1 MAFLEVKNVSIKGLS
16 ACVPKNIVDNAE
28 DYPKKWAGYESFVSA
43 TGIAKHR
50 NSPENIC
57 SSDLCLNAAEQLIAE
72 LGWDKKEIDALVFV
86 SQTPDFYNV
95 PATSC
100 LLQDR
105 LGLSSN
111 CYTLD
116 VTLGCSGWVYAMSVI
131 SSLMQCGS
139 IKRGLLLAG
148 DTPTK
153 FCSKD
158 DKSTY
163 PLFGDAGTVTA
174 LEYDEG
180 ADPIRFALNTDGS
193 GYRAII
199 VNAGGFR
206 NPVSNDSFIM
216 KNHGEGKTRC
226 DLNVEMDGE
235 DVFMFG
241 ISKAPKVIKSL
252 AEQYAIDL
260 SAIDIFTF
268 HQANLFMNEKIR
280 NKLKI
285 DAAKVP
291 YSIQEYGNTSC
302 ASIPLTLV
310 TRCAEQLKSGKVR
323 HIACGFGVGLSWGAL
338 NFVTDSIVVPKI
350 TEI

>member
-1 MAFLEVKNVSIKGLS
+1 MAFLEVNNISIKGIS
-16 ACVPKNIVDNAE
+16 ACVPKNIVDNAI
-28 DYPKKWAGYESFVSA
+28 DYPKKWPGYESFVSA

-50 NSPENIC
+50 NSPEDIC

-72 LGWDKKEIDALVFV
+72 LAWDKKEIDALVFV

-100 LLQDR
+100 LLQER

-116 VTLGCSGWVYAMSVI
+116 ISLGCSGWVYAMSVI
-131 SSLMQCGS
+131 CSLMQNGS
-139 IKRGLLLAG
+139 IRKGLLLAG

-158 DKSTY
+158 DKSTF
-163 PLFGDAGTVTA
+163 PLFGDAGTATA
-174 LEYDEG
+174 LEYSSG
-180 ADPIRFALNTDGS
+180 AEPIRFALQTDGS
-193 GYRAII
+193 GYKAIAI
-199 VNAGGFR
+199 NAGGYR
-206 NPVSNDSFIM
+206 KPITEDALVM
-216 KNHGEGKTRC
+216 KDHGEGKVRC

-260 SAIDIFTF
+260 STIDLFTF

-285 DAAKVP
+285 DASKVP

-310 TRCAEQLKSGKVR
+310 TRCGEQLKASKVQ

-338 NFVTDSIVVPKI
+338 NFVTDSIVVPNI

>member
-1 MAFLEVKNVSIKGLS
+1 MAFLEVKNVSIKGIS
-16 ACVPKNIVDNAE
+16 ACVPKNIVDNAQ
-28 DYPKKWAGYESFVSA
+28 DYPKKWQGYESFVSA

-50 NSPENIC
+50 SSPEDIC

-100 LLQDR
+100 LLQER
-105 LGLSSN
+105 LGLSSS

-116 VTLGCSGWVYAMSVI
+116 IALGCSGWVYAMSVVC
-131 SSLMQCGS
+131 SLMQNGS
-139 IKRGLLLAG
+139 IKKGLLLAG

-158 DKSTY
+158 DKSTF
-163 PLFGDAGTVTA
+163 PLFGDAGTATA
-174 LEYDEG
+174 LEYSLG
-180 ADPIRFALNTDGS
+180 AEPIRFALQTDGS
-193 GYRAII
+193 GYKAIAI
-199 VNAGGFR
+199 NAGGYR
-206 NPVSNDSFIM
+206 VPVSNDSLVM
-216 KNHGEGKTRC
+216 KDYGEGKVRC

-241 ISKAPKVIKSL
+241 ISKAPKVIKLL

-260 SAIDIFTF
+260 STIDLFTF

-285 DAAKVP
+285 DASKVP

-310 TRCAEQLKSGKVR
+310 TRCAEQLQGGR
-323 HIACGFGVGLSWGAL
+323 IQHIACGFGVGLSWGAL
-338 NFVTDSIVVPKI
+338 SFVTDSIVVPII

>member
-28 DYPKKWAGYESFVSA
+28 DYPMKWAGYESFVSA
-43 TGIAKHR
+43 TGISKHR

-72 LGWDKKEIDALVFV
+72 LGWNKKEIDALVFV

-100 LLQDR
+100 LLQDK

-116 VTLGCSGWVYAMSVI
+116 IALGCSGWVYAMSVI
-131 SSLMQCGS
+131 SSLMQNGS
-139 IKRGLLLAG
+139 IKKGLLLAG

-158 DKSTY
+158 DKSTF
-163 PLFGDAGTVTA
+163 PLFGDAGTATA
-174 LEYDEG
+174 LEYSEG
-180 ADPIRFALNTDGS
+180 AEPIRFALQTDGS
-193 GYRAII
+193 GYKAII
-199 VNAGGFR
+199 INAGGYR
-206 NPVSNDSFIM
+206 VPVSKDSLEM
-216 KNHGEGKTRC
+216 KDHGEGKMRC

-252 AEQYAIDL
+252 AEQYGIDL
-260 SAIDIFTF
+260 STIDLFTF

-285 DAAKVP
+285 DEAKVP
-291 YSIQEYGNTSC
+291 YSIQEFGNTSC

-310 TRCAEQLKSGKVR
+310 TRCAEKLKAGKVQ

>member
-1 MAFLEVKNVSIKGLS
+1 MLFRS
-16 ACVPKNIVDNAE
+16 
-28 DYPKKWAGYESFVSA
+28 
-43 TGIAKHR
+43 
-50 NSPENIC
+50 
-57 SSDLCLNAAEQLIAE
+57 AEQLIAE
-72 LGWDKKEIDALVFV
+72 LAWDKKEIDALVFV

-100 LLQDR
+100 LLQER

-116 VTLGCSGWVYAMSVI
+116 ISLGCSGWVYAMSVVC
-131 SSLMQCGS
+131 SLMQNGS
-139 IKRGLLLAG
+139 IRKGLLLAG

-158 DKSTY
+158 DKSTF
-163 PLFGDAGTVTA
+163 PLFGDAGTATA
-174 LEYDEG
+174 LEYSQRAE
-180 ADPIRFALNTDGS
+180 PIRFALQTDGS
-193 GYRAII
+193 GYKAIAI
-199 VNAGGFR
+199 NAGGYR
-206 NPVSNDSFIM
+206 KPITEDALVM
-216 KNHGEGKTRC
+216 KDHGEGKVRC

-260 SAIDIFTF
+260 STIDLFTF

-285 DAAKVP
+285 DASKVP

-310 TRCAEQLKSGKVR
+310 TRCGEQLKASKLQ

-338 NFVTDSIVVPKI
+338 NFVTDSIVVPNI

>member
-1 MAFLEVKNVSIKGLS
+1 MAFLEIKNVSIKGIS
-16 ACVPKNIVDNAE
+16 ACVPKNIVDNAQ
-28 DYPKKWAGYESFVSA
+28 DYPKKWPSYESFVSA

-50 NSPENIC
+50 NSPANIC
-57 SSDLCLNAAEQLIAE
+57 SSDLCLNAAEQLISE
-72 LGWDKKEIDALVFV
+72 LAWDKKEIEAVVFV

-116 VTLGCSGWVYAMSVI
+116 ISLGCSGWVYAMSVI
-131 SSLMQCGS
+131 CSLMQNGS
-139 IKRGLLLAG
+139 IKKGLLLAG

-158 DKSTY
+158 DKSTF
-163 PLFGDAGTVTA
+163 PLFGDAGTATA
-174 LEYDEG
+174 LEFSEESE
-180 ADPIRFALNTDGS
+180 PIRFALQTDGG
-193 GYRAII
+193 GYKAIMI
-199 VNAGGFR
+199 NAGGYR
-206 NPVSNDSFIM
+206 VPVSQESLVM
-216 KNHGEGKTRC
+216 KDHGEGKMRC

-252 AEQYAIDL
+252 AEHFAIDL
-260 SAIDIFTF
+260 SAIDLFTF

-285 DAAKVP
+285 DESKVP

-310 TRCAEQLKSGKVR
+310 TRCSEQLKSGKIQ

-338 NFVTDSIVVPKI
+338 NFVTDTIVVPNI

>member
-1 MAFLEVKNVSIKGLS
+1 MAFLEVNNVLIKGIS
-16 ACVPKNIVDNAE
+16 ACVPKNVVDNAQ
-28 DYPKKWAGYESFVSA
+28 DYPQKWTGYESFVSA

-50 NSPENIC
+50 NSPEDIC
-57 SSDLCLNAAEQLIAE
+57 SSDLCQNAAEQLIAE
-72 LGWDKKEIDALVFV
+72 LAWDRKEIDALVFV

-100 LLQDR
+100 LLQEK
-105 LGLSSN
+105 LGLPSS

-116 VTLGCSGWVYAMSVI
+116 IALGCSGWVYAMSVL
-131 SSLMQCGS
+131 SSLMQSGS
-139 IKRGLLLAG
+139 IKKGLLLAG
-148 DTPTK
+148 DTPSK

-158 DKSTY
+158 DKSTF
-163 PLFGDAGTVTA
+163 PLFGDAGTATA
-174 LEYDEG
+174 LEFSNG
-180 ADPIRFALNTDGS
+180 AEAIRFALQSDGS
-193 GYRAII
+193 GYKAII
-199 VNAGGFR
+199 INAGGYR
-206 NPVSNDSFIM
+206 VPVTLDSLEM
-216 KNHGEGKTRC
+216 KDFGDGKRRC
-226 DLNVEMDGE
+226 DLNVEMEGE

-252 AEQYAIDL
+252 AEHYGIDL
-260 SAIDIFTF
+260 STIDFFTF

-310 TRCAEQLKSGKVR
+310 TRCATQLRAGKIR

-338 NFVTDSIVVPKI
+338 SFVTNSIAVPNI
-350 TEI
+350 SEI

>member
-1 MAFLEVKNVSIKGLS
+1 MAFLEVKNVSIQGIS
-16 ACVPKNIVDNAE
+16 ACVPQNVVDNAL
-28 DYPKKWAGYESFVSA
+28 DYPRKWSGYESFVSA
-43 TGIAKHR
+43 TGIARHR
-50 NSPENIC
+50 NSPETIC
-57 SSDLCLNAAEQLIAE
+57 SSDHCQTAAEQIIAG
-72 LGWDKKEIDALVFV
+72 LGWDKKEIEALVFV

-100 LLQDR
+100 LLQER

-116 VTLGCSGWVYAMSVI
+116 IALGCSGWVYALSVI
-131 SSLMQCGS
+131 SSLMQSGS

-153 FCSKD
+153 FCSKE
-158 DKSTY
+158 DKSTF
-163 PLFGDAGTVTA
+163 PLFGDAGTATA
-174 LEYDEG
+174 LEFSEG
-180 ADPIRFALNTDGS
+180 AEPIRFSLQTDGS
-193 GYRAII
+193 GYKTII
-199 VNAGGFR
+199 INAGGYR
-206 NPVSNDSFIM
+206 KPVSNESLVM
-216 KNHGEGKTRC
+216 KDHGEGKKRC
-226 DLNVEMDGE
+226 DLNLEMDGE

-241 ISKAPKVIKSL
+241 ISRAPKAVKSL
-252 AEQYAIDL
+252 AEHFGTDLGAIDL
-260 SAIDIFTF
+260 FTF

-310 TRCAEQLKSGKVR
+310 TRCAEQLKAGKVQ
-323 HIACGFGVGLSWGAL
+323 HIACGFGVGLSWGAV
-338 NFVTDSIVVPKI
+338 NFVTDSIVVPSI
-350 TEI
+350 TEL

>member
-1 MAFLEVKNVSIKGLS
+1 MAFLEVKNVSIRGLS
-16 ACVPKNIVDNAE
+16 ACVPKDVVDNAQ
-28 DYPKKWAGYESFVSA
+28 DYPKKWSGYESFVSA

-57 SSDLCLNAAEQLIAE
+57 SSDLCQNAAEQLIAE
-72 LGWDKKEIDALVFV
+72 LAWDKNDIDALVFV

-100 LLQDR
+100 LLQER

-111 CYTLD
+111 CFTLD
-116 VTLGCSGWVYAMSVI
+116 IALGCSGWVYAMSVI
-131 SSLMQCGS
+131 SSLMQSGS
-139 IKRGLLLAG
+139 IKKGLLLAG
-148 DTPTK
+148 DTPSK

-158 DKSTY
+158 DKSTF
-163 PLFGDAGTVTA
+163 PLFGDAGTATA
-174 LEYDEG
+174 LEFFEG
-180 ADPIRFALNTDGS
+180 SPPIRFSLQTDGS
-193 GYRAII
+193 GYKAII
-199 VNAGGFR
+199 INAGGYR
-206 NPVSNDSFIM
+206 KPVSKDSLVTRD
-216 KNHGEGKTRC
+216 HGEGKMRC
-226 DLNVEMDGE
+226 DLNLEMDGE
-235 DVFMFG
+235 NVFMFG

-252 AEQYAIDL
+252 AEHFVIDLNAIDL
-260 SAIDIFTF
+260 FTF

-291 YSIQEYGNTSC
+291 YSIQEFGNTSC

-310 TRCAEQLKSGKVR
+310 ARCAKKLKAGVVQ
-323 HIACGFGVGLSWGAL
+323 HIACGFGVGLSWGAV
-338 NFVTDSIVVPKI
+338 NFVTESIVVPSI

>member
-28 DYPKKWAGYESFVSA
+28 DYPTKWAGYESFVSA

-50 NSPENIC
+50 NCPADIC

-72 LGWDKKEIDALVFV
+72 LAWDKKEIDALVFV

-116 VTLGCSGWVYAMSVI
+116 ITLGCSGWVYAMSVI
-131 SSLMQCGS
+131 SSLMQSGS
-139 IKRGLLLAG
+139 IKKGLLLAG

-153 FCSKD
+153 FCSKE

-206 NPVSNDSFIM
+206 NPVSKDSFTM
-216 KNHGEGKTRC
+216 KDHGEGKVRC
-226 DLNVEMDGE
+226 ELNVEMDGE

-252 AEQYAIDL
+252 AEQYGIDL
-260 SAIDIFTF
+260 STIDLFTF

-285 DAAKVP
+285 DEAKVP

-310 TRCAEQLKSGKVR
+310 TRCAEQLKAGKVQ

-350 TEI
+350 SEI

>member
-1 MAFLEVKNVSIKGLS
+1 MAFLEVKNVSIKGIS
-16 ACVPKNIVDNAE
+16 ACVPKGVVDNAE
-28 DYPKKWAGYESFVSA
+28 DYPKKWTGFESFVSA

-50 NSPENIC
+50 NSPEGVC
-57 SSDLCLNAAEQLIAE
+57 SSDLCLNAAEQLIDE
-72 LGWDKKEIDALVFV
+72 LAWDRQEIEALVFV

-100 LLQDR
+100 LLQER

-116 VTLGCSGWVYAMSVI
+116 IALGCSGWVYAMSGLG
-131 SSLMQCGS
+131 SLMQSGS
-139 IKRGLLLAG
+139 IKKGLLLAG

-158 DKSTY
+158 DKSTF
-163 PLFGDAGTVTA
+163 PLFGDAGTATA
-174 LEYDEG
+174 LEYSYG
-180 ADPIRFALNTDGS
+180 AEPIRFALQTDGS
-193 GYRAII
+193 GYKAII
-199 VNAGGFR
+199 INAGGYR
-206 NPVSNDSFIM
+206 LPVSKTSLEM
-216 KNHGEGKTRC
+216 KDYGEGRIRC

-252 AEQYAIDL
+252 AEQYGIDL

-310 TRCAEQLKSGKVR
+310 TRCAEQLKAGKVH

-338 NFVTDSIVVPKI
+338 NFVTDSIAVPKI

>member
-1 MAFLEVKNVSIKGLS
+1 MAFLEVNNVSIKGLS
-16 ACVPKNIVDNAE
+16 ACVPKNVVDNAL
-28 DYPKKWAGYESFVSA
+28 DYPKKWPGFESFVSA

-50 NSPENIC
+50 NSPEDIC
-57 SSDLCLNAAEQLIAE
+57 SSDLCLKAAEQLIAE
-72 LGWDKKEIDALVFV
+72 LAWDKKEIDALLFV

-100 LLQDR
+100 LLQER

-116 VTLGCSGWVYAMSVI
+116 ISLGCSGWVYAMSVI
-131 SSLMQCGS
+131 SSLMQNGT
-139 IKRGLLLAG
+139 IKKGLLLAG

-158 DKSTY
+158 DKSTF
-163 PLFGDAGTVTA
+163 PLFGDAGTATA
-174 LEYDEG
+174 LEYSQG
-180 ADPIRFALNTDGS
+180 AVPIRFALQTDGG
-193 GYRAII
+193 GYKAII
-199 VNAGGFR
+199 INAGGYR
-206 NPVSNDSFIM
+206 VPVSNESLVM
-216 KNHGEGKTRC
+216 KEHGEGKTRC

-252 AEQYAIDL
+252 AEQYSIDL
-260 SAIDIFTF
+260 STIDLFTF

-285 DAAKVP
+285 DVSKVP

-310 TRCAEQLKSGKVR
+310 TRCSEQLKAGKVQ

-338 NFVTDSIVVPKI
+338 NFVTDSIVVPNI

>member
-1 MAFLEVKNVSIKGLS
+1 MAFLEVKNVSIKGIS
-16 ACVPKNIVDNAE
+16 ACVPKNIVDNAS
-28 DYPKKWAGYESFVSA
+28 DYPQKWTGYESFVSA

-50 NSPENIC
+50 NSPDNIC
-57 SSDLCLNAAEQLIAE
+57 SSDLCLSATEQLIAE
-72 LGWDKKEIDALVFV
+72 LAWDKKEIEALVFV
-86 SQTPDFYNV
+86 SQTPDYYNV

-100 LLQDR
+100 LLQER

-116 VTLGCSGWVYAMSVI
+116 ISLGCSGWVYAMSVI
-131 SSLMQCGS
+131 SSLLQSGS
-139 IKRGLLLAG
+139 IKKGLLLAG

-153 FCSKD
+153 FCSTS
-158 DKSTY
+158 DKSTF
-163 PLFGDAGTVTA
+163 PLFGDAGTATA
-174 LEYDEG
+174 LEFSDG
-180 ADPIRFALNTDGS
+180 AEPIRFALQTDGS
-193 GYRAII
+193 GYKAII
-199 VNAGGFR
+199 IKAGGYR
-206 NPVSNDSFIM
+206 VPISNESLVM
-216 KNHGEGKTRC
+216 KDHGEGKTRC

-260 SAIDIFTF
+260 NSIDLFTF

-285 DAAKVP
+285 DASKVP
-291 YSIQEYGNTSC
+291 YSIKEYGNTSC

-310 TRCAEQLKSGKVR
+310 ARCAKQLKEGKVQ
-323 HIACGFGVGLSWGAL
+323 HVACGFGVGLSWGAV
-338 NFVTDSIVVPKI
+338 NFITDTIVVPNI
-350 TEI
+350 IEI

>member
-1 MAFLEVKNVSIKGLS
+1 MAFIEVTNISIKGLS

-28 DYPKKWAGYESFVSA
+28 DYPKKWVGYENFVSA

-50 NSPENIC
+50 NSPDDIC

-72 LGWDKKEIDALVFV
+72 LGWEKKDIDALVFV

-100 LLQDR
+100 LLQER

-116 VTLGCSGWVYAMSVI
+116 IALGCSGWVYAMSVI
-131 SSLMQCGS
+131 SSLMQGGS
-139 IKRGLLLAG
+139 IKKGLLLAG

-158 DKSTY
+158 DKSTF
-163 PLFGDAGTVTA
+163 PLFGDAGTATA
-174 LEYDEG
+174 LEYSEG
-180 ADPIRFALNTDGS
+180 AEPIRFALQTDGS
-193 GYRAII
+193 GYKAII
-199 VNAGGFR
+199 VNAGGYR
-206 NPVSNDSFIM
+206 VPVSKDSLEM
-216 KNHGEGKTRC
+216 KEHGEGKMRC

-252 AEQYAIDL
+252 AEQYSIDL
-260 SAIDIFTF
+260 NTIDFFTF

-310 TRCAEQLKSGKVR
+310 DRCAEQLKSGR
-323 HIACGFGVGLSWGAL
+323 IQHIACGFGVGLSWGAL

-350 TEI
+350 IEI